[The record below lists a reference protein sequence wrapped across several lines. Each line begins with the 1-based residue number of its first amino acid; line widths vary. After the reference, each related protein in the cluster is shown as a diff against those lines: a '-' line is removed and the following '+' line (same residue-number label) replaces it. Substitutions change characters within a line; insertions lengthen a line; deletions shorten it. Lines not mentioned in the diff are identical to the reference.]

1 MMTYLVIA
9 LAMLWSFIMGAGLMT
24 YYFLWLDRQSGMTG
38 GGSRQNR
45 WVGMPHAG
53 KSK

>member
-1 MMTYLVIA
+1 MIWAAVVIV
-9 LAMLWSFIMGAGLMT
+9 LMGVSFVVGCGLTT